1 MIKGVL
7 KTSATTLAA
16 DTILNLAKDIKEMAL
31 KKYTS
36 TFTVKRNESGL
47 VYSIIAKW
55 LVEDGIINTNK
66 HLSVSSFYYSLDD
79 DHKQTTLHLP
89 PSGIYFSRLN
99 GNVLKITL
107 SQSTETRDTAIELTT
122 YNDREGNLVK
132 KINEIISSELSSDG
146 LKIEEM
152 SSGRYIVKPKRNID
166 GVILSNKNRNAL
178 MKHLDWFKRSKSL
191 FNKFGITYKTGI
203 LLEGPPGTGKSSLA
217 QAVASYMNM
226 PLSIMTTSDLY
237 TKRNEIKP
245 RSVILI
251 EDIDRE
257 SVAGSDESES
267 SEMVTPSDPFG
278 LLKKDKTKAKS
289 ISDMANQ
296 SHVGKLLNILD
307 GALSPEGVIFIMTTN
322 HPEQID
328 PALLRTGRIDLR
340 LTLDKFTNDMAILLC
355 EKFDID
361 SGIVDILGEDIWSQP
376 AKLQMELLK
385 LCMERERE

>member
-340 LTLDKFTNDMAILLC
+340 LTLDKFTKDMAILLC